1 MRKTL
6 AFVALVTSLAFGSGC
21 AYTAMAIAPDGTLYV
36 AKNVL
41 SISNTIFAC
50 KPNGATLTCTPAG
63 SP

>member
-6 AFVALVTSLAFGSGC
+6 AFVALVMSLACASGC

-36 AKNVL
+36 AKNTI
-41 SISNTIFAC
+41 SILNKIYAC
-50 KPNGATLTCTPAG
+50 KPNGATLACTPAG